1 MYENVI
7 FAESQEDNDLPG
19 LPDGDESHGNEEVQP
34 EGQTTMITWPLTTQA
49 TEEHS
54 RTRGDISFLR
64 PSASISRIRSQLGT
78 QESQETDSYNYSD
91 ASSIGQFPA
100 FHFSLHTLTPLSTL
114 IDQANAARAAGRM
127 PLQKVSH
134 KVSILAAV
142 LEVDGPDSIRI
153 KKGPDAG
160 KEVALLKIILGDESG
175 GICKL
180 AAWREIAEDWGGLN
194 PAVPTPAT
202 KKGDIVLLESVLASW
217 EPDPGGTSTTSIPI
231 SLSASPQLKSRL
243 EICYRTLPSAPQD
256 ARLRPD
262 LRLGLSDAA
271 VRKVAGVVRWFEGVA
286 GLAP

>member
-1 MYENVI
+1 
-7 FAESQEDNDLPG
+7 
-19 LPDGDESHGNEEVQP
+19 
-34 EGQTTMITWPLTTQA
+34 MITWPLTTQA

-78 QESQETDSYNYSD
+78 QETQETDSYNYSD

-100 FHFSLHTLTPLSTL
+100 FHFSLHALTPLSTL

-160 KEVALLKIILGDESG
+160 KEVSLLKLILGDESG

-180 AAWREIAEDWGGLN
+180 AAWRATAEDWGGLN

-202 KKGDIVLLESVLASW
+202 KKGDIVLLESTSPLICLPSHL
-217 EPDPGGTSTTSIPI
+217 PLPSHSPGPPLLLPTPPALYGSRPGSNLQVSSRPGSQIPAAQR
-231 SLSASPQLKSRL
+231 SQVYLSASPH
-243 EICYRTLPSAPQD
+243 
-256 ARLRPD
+256 RPN
-262 LRLGLSDAA
+262 
-271 VRKVAGVVRWFEGVA
+271 
-286 GLAP
+286 

>member
-1 MYENVI
+1 
-7 FAESQEDNDLPG
+7 
-19 LPDGDESHGNEEVQP
+19 
-34 EGQTTMITWPLTTQA
+34 MITWPLTTQA

-202 KKGDIVLLESVLASW
+202 KKGDIVLLESASPLIYLLSRRPSFSLPLSW
-217 EPDPGGTSTTSIPI
+217 APHYSPHTRTPPARYGSHPGSILQVSSLHGSQIPAALPRPAY
-231 SLSASPQLKSRL
+231 LSASAHP
-243 EICYRTLPSAPQD
+243 PN
-256 ARLRPD
+256 
-262 LRLGLSDAA
+262 
-271 VRKVAGVVRWFEGVA
+271 
-286 GLAP
+286 